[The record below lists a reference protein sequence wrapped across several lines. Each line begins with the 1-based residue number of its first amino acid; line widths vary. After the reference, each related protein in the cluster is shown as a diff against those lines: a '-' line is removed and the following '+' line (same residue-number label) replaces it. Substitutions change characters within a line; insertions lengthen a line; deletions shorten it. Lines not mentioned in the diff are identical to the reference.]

1 MLRSMLNDEPQLC
14 PYCSQPFSGKRC
26 SGGCGGEWR
35 WQWWLRVVAGGGS
48 GGCGGEWR
56 WQWWLRVVSGGGSGG
71 WGGKVAT

>member
-35 WQWWLRVVAGGGS
+35 WQWWLRVVAGGDS

-56 WQWWLRVVSGGGSGG
+56 WQWCQGVILQSKQNT
-71 WGGKVAT
+71 WGKIKW